1 MPALGALL
9 STPAPEAAS
18 RREMPDSA
26 AVPSEKLAR
35 RRPITPLDVAITAV
49 FGLILLVQIGR
60 HDMWRDEI
68 HSWGL
73 VLASPTLPDLFH
85 SLRFTGHPALW
96 YLPLWTASHFTA
108 SPYTVQVVHA
118 VIALSLI
125 GAIGLFSPF
134 SRLERLLL
142 LASYFVLYEYTVIS
156 RNYGIGF
163 LIALIYAEMRATRP
177 DRVYLNA
184 CLLGLLANTNMFA
197 FILSGAFAFEYAVE
211 LLFRRGRGDF
221 RRAFMAAL
229 PPALVYLT
237 FAVAAVATMWP
248 SPDISWRTTGQPL
261 AQAFDPVRLMAM
273 ITGNV
278 TALLPTHPLNY
289 WRAKADGILHPPDA
303 FALPALA
310 FIFFYIFR
318 KNTQLLLIPGLTFL
332 GSVAVGQLI
341 YANSIRHWGISFVAF
356 VATLWIYRVANR
368 ERSYFALGLL
378 AISAA
383 AGVAISVQQFSWTF
397 SEGRHTA
404 EWIRKN
410 GFADDALIG
419 LPDTYGVV
427 IAQYLGKP
435 MYFLECSCTDTYL
448 FYHKRRDAYNPRQMP
463 ERLARAVGELAG
475 RPILF
480 IDAHPLTD
488 AELADIRSRGVAV
501 TQLAAFDQAS
511 TDENFYVYR
520 VGRTAPG
527 ASTSPGSS

>member
-1 MPALGALL
+1 MPAWGALL
-9 STPAPEAAS
+9 STAAPEAS
-18 RREMPDSA
+18 SPRGMSEPGREFSGKP
-26 AVPSEKLAR
+26 AR
-35 RRPITPLDVAITAV
+35 LRQITPLDLAV
-49 FGLILLVQIGR
+49 TLGFALILILQISR

-73 VLASPTLPDLFH
+73 VLASPTLPDLIH
-85 SLRFTGHPALW
+85 NLRFTGHPALW
-96 YLPLWTASHFTA
+96 YLPLWAVSHLTA
-108 SPYTVQVVHA
+108 SPYAVQVVHA
-118 VIALSLI
+118 LIALCLI

-163 LIALIYAEMRATRP
+163 LIALIYAQMRATRP
-177 DRVYLNA
+177 DRLYLNA

-211 LLFRRGRGDF
+211 LLFRRGRKNF

-229 PPALVYLT
+229 PAAAVYLA
-237 FAVAAVATMWP
+237 FAAAAVATMWP

-261 AQAFDPVRLMAM
+261 AQAFDPVRLLAM

-310 FIFFYIFR
+310 VIFFYIFR
-318 KNTQLLLIPGLTFL
+318 RNAQLLIIPGLTFI

-341 YANSIRHWGISFVAF
+341 YANSIRHWGITFVAF

-383 AGVAISVQQFSWTF
+383 AGIAISVQQFSWTF

-427 IAQYLGKP
+427 VAQYLGKP
-435 MYFLECSCTDTYL
+435 MYFLECSCTDTFL
-448 FYHKRRDAYNPRQMP
+448 FYHKRRDAYHPREMP
-463 ERLARAVGELAG
+463 ERLARAVGELAQ

-480 IDAHPLTD
+480 IDAHPLTE
-488 AELADIRSRGVAV
+488 AELADIRARGVAV
-501 TQLAAFDQAS
+501 TQLAAFAQAS

-520 VGRTAPG
+520 VSRSAPG
-527 ASTSPGSS
+527 ASVSPGA

>member
-1 MPALGALL
+1 MPGPNGAVLL
-9 STPAPEAAS
+9 NTAEPEA
-18 RREMPDSA
+18 
-26 AVPSEKLAR
+26 L
-35 RRPITPLDVAITAV
+35 PIGRAQGSGRLPRGLRSLSHVDLAITAL
-49 FGLILLVQIGR
+49 FAIILIVQIAH

-73 VLASPTLPDLFH
+73 VRASPSLPDLYRN
-85 SLRFTGHPALW
+85 LRFTGHPALW
-96 YLPLWTASHFTA
+96 YLPLWVASHVTA
-108 SPYTVQVVHA
+108 SPYAVQVVHA

-134 SRLERLLL
+134 SRLERVLL

-163 LIALIYAEMRATRP
+163 LIALIYAQMRATRP

-184 CLLGLLANTNMFA
+184 CLLGLLANANMFA

-211 LLFRRGRGDF
+211 LLFRRRRGNL
-221 RRAFMAAL
+221 RGAFVAAL
-229 PPALVYLT
+229 PPAMVYLA
-237 FAVAAVATMWP
+237 FAAVAVATMWP

-318 KNTQLLLIPGLTFL
+318 RNTQLLIIPGLTFI

-356 VATLWIYRVANR
+356 VATLWIYRVWNPQ
-368 ERSYFALGLL
+368 RSWFAVGLL
-378 AISAA
+378 AISAV
-383 AGVAISVQQFSWTF
+383 AGIAISVQQFAWTF

-404 EWIRKN
+404 EWIRQN
-410 GFADDALIG
+410 GLADDALIG

-427 IAQYLGKP
+427 
-435 MYFLECSCTDTYL
+435 
-448 FYHKRRDAYNPRQMP
+448 
-463 ERLARAVGELAG
+463 
-475 RPILF
+475 
-480 IDAHPLTD
+480 
-488 AELADIRSRGVAV
+488 VA
-501 TQLAAFDQAS
+501 
-511 TDENFYVYR
+511 
-520 VGRTAPG
+520 P
-527 ASTSPGSS
+527 